1 MAQKRI
7 GVIMGG
13 FSSER
18 HISLESGRN
27 VYTKLSASKIYKPLP
42 IFLSGSVQS
51 QRLFILPITLLLKDN
66 ADDIHKCLL
75 NPEGFGEKRM
85 LLQSFREKA
94 KNITQLYGRDAIFT
108 PQEISYDLLA
118 SYVDFV
124 FIALHG
130 RPGEDGSVQKILES
144 FDIPYNGSGI
154 ETTALTI
161 DKHKTNSFLR
171 QEGFTVATQYV
182 VTKEDVCKD
191 RFSWIRLVEEKFAY
205 PLIAKPV
212 DDGCS
217 TGVVKILNR
226 NMLHTYAD
234 QYFSATSDNSKGF
247 LENTNGYS
255 VKSSFL
261 LEECIQKDLCTA
273 DCFEITIGLL
283 TRVDQNNKT
292 IYDVFEP
299 SEVFASTSIL
309 SLEEKFLAGEGHNIT
324 PARFCEDTKESLAI
338 TEIVKKEIK
347 RAAMALNIQGYA
359 RIDAFVKIG
368 HNRNV
373 SVWIIEVNA
382 LPAMTPATC
391 LFHQCVLHGY
401 TPLNFMEAIIQYG
414 LTKRNFQSRKTGE
427 LYSQSL
433 QVVLTR

>member
-27 VYTKLSASKIYKPLP
+27 VYAKLSASKIYKPLP

-51 QRLFILPITLLLKDN
+51 HRLFILPIALLLKDN
-66 ADDIHKCLL
+66 ADDVHKCLL
-75 NPEGFGEKRM
+75 NLEGFDGKDV

-108 PQEISYDLLA
+108 PQELSYDLLA

-130 RPGEDGSVQKILES
+130 RPGEDGSIQKILEAL
-144 FDIPYNGSGI
+144 DIPYNGSGI
-154 ETTALTI
+154 KTTALTI

-182 VTKEDVCKD
+182 VSKEDVCKD
-191 RFSWIRLVEEKFAY
+191 RFSWISAAEKKFTY
-205 PLIAKPV
+205 PIIAKPV

-217 TGVVKILNR
+217 MGVAKILNR
-226 NMLHTYAD
+226 DMLCTYAD
-234 QYFSATSDNSKGF
+234 QCFFTTSDSGKGF
-247 LENTNGYS
+247 LEHTNGYPAR
-255 VKSSFL
+255 SSFL
-261 LEECIQKDLCTA
+261 LEECIQKDLSA
-273 DCFEITIGLL
+273 VDCFEITVGLL
-283 TRVDQNNKT
+283 THVDQNNKT
-292 IYDVFEP
+292 LYDVFEP

-309 SLEEKFLAGEGHNIT
+309 SLAEKFLAGEGHNIT
-324 PARFCEDTKESLAI
+324 PARFCKDTKASLAI

-347 RAAMALNIQGYA
+347 RAAAALDIQGYA

-368 HNRNV
+368 HNRDV

-391 LFHQCVLHGY
+391 LFHQCVLRGY
-401 TPLNFMEAIIQYG
+401 TPLNFIESIIQYG
-414 LTKRNFQSRKTGE
+414 FTKRNFQSSKTDD
-427 LYSQSL
+427 LH
-433 QVVLTR
+433 R